1 MMKQQ
6 PIDGTGRRKTR
17 DAKDLLTQLH
27 QDTGRTVKLFGF
39 AVAAFLSYFA
49 ACMTTFVSTGLDE
62 RYIWLTFCLLSAVAS
77 IVFVISALSKQVSE
91 K

>member
-1 MMKQQ
+1 MKQQ
-6 PIDGTGRRKTR
+6 PIGGTGRRKTP
-17 DAKDLLTQLH
+17 DPEDLLTDLH

-39 AVAAFLSYFA
+39 AVAAFLSYFG

-62 RYIWLTFCLLSAVAS
+62 RYIWLAFCLLAAVAS
-77 IVFVISALSKQVSE
+77 VVFVIRALSKPVSE